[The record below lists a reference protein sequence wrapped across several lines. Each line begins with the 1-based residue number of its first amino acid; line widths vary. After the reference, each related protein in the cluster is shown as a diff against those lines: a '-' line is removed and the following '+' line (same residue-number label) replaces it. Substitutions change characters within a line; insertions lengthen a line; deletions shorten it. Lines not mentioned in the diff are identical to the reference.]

1 MYVVIYLFLD
11 TLLYLEIRNLLML
24 DITKMSHILRAYRSL
39 CLVLYISILF
49 NLIWDYYVYLFLVII
64 LCTSYNVF
72 IEKRYKQLL
81 PVNNKCVLISGCDTG
96 KCFC

>member
-39 CLVLYISILF
+39 CLVLYTSILF

-64 LCTSYNVF
+64 LYTSYNVF
-72 IEKRYKQLL
+72 LEKRYKQFL